1 MFLGIHCFLFSMKA
15 FSFHLW
21 IPVSYLPKS
30 FLWTEP
36 QLHTILMLKV
46 CIVTLPFRVNAG
58 TCTREA
64 KEKIDLWDLNGLIV
78 IINRNLLDLRKGFEW
93 DARLIMLA
101 VSLCRSLTQENRREH
116 DFTDWDLPWSRHE
129 LRIAPLI

>member
-15 FSFHLW
+15 FSFHLR

-64 KEKIDLWDLNGLIV
+64 KEKIDL
-78 IINRNLLDLRKGFEW
+78 
-93 DARLIMLA
+93 
-101 VSLCRSLTQENRREH
+101 
-116 DFTDWDLPWSRHE
+116 
-129 LRIAPLI
+129 